1 MACHVKVRVKLPFGT
16 HRYIANTLSSI
27 PHLRTMLCRRF
38 IKFKNKLAN
47 CEKSQVKHLQL
58 IQRSDPRSTYGRNCL
73 QIKEEAVHDSFV
85 AVPVDEE
92 WRIQIVR
99 DILDAKIPGFT
110 SGELDAIL
118 KDICVK

>member
-1 MACHVKVRVKLPFGT
+1 MSENKNVRKFVQNKCV
-16 HRYIANTLSSI
+16 YSIANTLYI
-27 PHLRTMLCRRF
+27 PHQNACRRF
-38 IKFKNKLAN
+38 IKFQNILAN

-99 DILDAKIPGFT
+99 DILDSKIPGFT
-110 SGELDAIL
+110 SGELDVIL